1 MLTTHGTPM
10 HILTPTEPFQPT
22 SLSKSIHTHFLHPI
36 VATLIFTLSIHE
48 ITKLIRSHHSS
59 SLIPLA
65 CPYSPT
71 TEIVSL
77 PTLYVS
83 RIYYTHIRS
92 FPFTI
97 FPFTPLL
104 QLIFFTVFSSY
115 TLIPSV
121 RMDIYQRACSLT
133 QGKQDHLW
141 LRTGF
146 KRVTRKL
153 YSRSIVHATLE
164 VIQKRRTGKSEVHD
178 CRKTHV

>member
-1 MLTTHGTPM
+1 MAPSPHHTCRSSSLPHPCHPYPRIYPFSMPTPPPTPM
-10 HILTPTEPFQPT
+10 HILIKPT

-121 RMDIYQRACSLT
+121 LMDIYQRACSLT
-133 QGKQDHLW
+133 QGKQDHL
-141 LRTGF
+141 
-146 KRVTRKL
+146 
-153 YSRSIVHATLE
+153 
-164 VIQKRRTGKSEVHD
+164 
-178 CRKTHV
+178 